1 MEVIKMI
8 SIFVP
13 SHITGFF
20 SIYQKNNKLLRGSMG
35 CGVLLDKGVKTILS
49 ESDEEG
55 FHILINGKEDEY
67 YETIS
72 KNTIEIINQNY
83 PLSDYLLKNNLTG
96 ITINHEIEVPIG
108 CGFGTSGSSCLGIA
122 LGLKEILNLPIDYT
136 RAGQFAHLSEVSL
149 NCGLGDV
156 IAQMSKGIVLRTK
169 PGSPGIG
176 ETKSI
181 KSDYYIV
188 SKALGKISTASII
201 TDPQYIKKT
210 TSYGIEVQKKF
221 VENPTSE
228 NFIKCSYEFSQ
239 NIGLLNNYIE
249 DMINEFNEFCIGSSM
264 AMIGNTVFGL
274 SNDISS
280 LSKEYMI
287 NKIDNNGIKIFK

>member
-1 MEVIKMI
+1 MI

-136 RAGQFAHLSEVSL
+136 RAGQFAHLS
-149 NCGLGDV
+149 
-156 IAQMSKGIVLRTK
+156 LRTK

-239 NIGLLNNYIE
+239 NIGLLNNDIE

-287 NKIDNNGIKIFK
+287 NKIFK

>member
-1 MEVIKMI
+1 MKVIKMI

-20 SIYQKNNKLLRGSMG
+20 SIYDKNNKLLRGSLG
-35 CGVLLDKGVKTILS
+35 CGVLLDKGVKTTFA
-49 ESDEEG
+49 ESDDEG

-83 PLSDYLLKNNLTG
+83 PLSDYLLKNNLKG
-96 ITINHEIEVPIG
+96 LIINHEIEVPIG
-108 CGFGTSGSSCLGIA
+108 CGFGTSGSSSLGIA

-136 RAGQFAHLSEVSL
+136 RAGQFAHLSEVNL

-169 PGSPGIG
+169 PGAPGIG

-188 SKALGKISTASII
+188 SKAMGKISTSSII
-201 TDPQYIKKT
+201 TDHDFTKKIT
-210 TSYGIEVQKKF
+210 GYGIEAHKKF
-221 VENPTSE
+221 VENISSE

-239 NIGLLNNYIE
+239 KIGLLNPEIE

-274 SNDISS
+274 SNDINS
-280 LSKEYMI
+280 LSNKYMI
-287 NKIDNNGIKIFK
+287 NKIDNEGIKISK